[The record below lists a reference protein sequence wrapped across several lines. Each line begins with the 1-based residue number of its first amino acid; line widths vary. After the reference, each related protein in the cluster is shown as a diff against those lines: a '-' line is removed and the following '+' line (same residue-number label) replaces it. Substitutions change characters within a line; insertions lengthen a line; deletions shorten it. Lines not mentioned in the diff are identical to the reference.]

1 MLNQHHPT
9 KRKKQFIWNIDTT
22 KSIGETFRHKKSSG
36 LCRVPV
42 SQHIPLILCLCNPHP
57 WFFLAPG
64 SKYDILI
71 NGILWFQKA
80 VSIPY
85 SNGLSVWTSQYMKV
99 KHLSHWIPM
108 EWMFSNG
115 LMFWMFLWGFNP
127 TSGWIISYIPSNISN
142 NLYQQIP
149 SHMRTMV
156 LVYLPTWLGD
166 F

>member
-1 MLNQHHPT
+1 MDFVESQCRNTYRWAYAYATRIPGLLA
-9 KRKKQFIWNIDTT
+9 FTT
-22 KSIGETFRHKKSSG
+22 CSHAS
-36 LCRVPV
+36 L
-42 SQHIPLILCLCNPHP
+42 
-57 WFFLAPG
+57 FFLAPG

-71 NGILWFQKA
+71 NGIRWFQKA

-85 SNGLSVWTSQYMKV
+85 SNGLSVLTSPYMKV

-142 NLYQQIP
+142 NLHQQIP

-166 F
+166 FYGKCWKKNPAPWSIWAWHCH